1 MTNIVAWP
9 ELVDFLGDAG
19 EPFHIVIASANSAIY
34 WLTSCPRLFFD
45 GVVQD
50 GNLNDPMR
58 VFQLKVP
65 LLGMYSFVYQN
76 VQSSLGSIP
85 IML

>member
-1 MTNIVAWP
+1 M
-9 ELVDFLGDAG
+9 
-19 EPFHIVIASANSAIY
+19 IASANPDIY

-45 GVVQD
+45 GVVLVQD

-58 VFQLKVP
+58 VFQLNVP

>member
-1 MTNIVAWP
+1 VTVTD
-9 ELVDFLGDAG
+9 E
-19 EPFHIVIASANSAIY
+19 
-34 WLTSCPRLFFD
+34 
-45 GVVQD
+45 GVVESEKSGGGTPQF

-58 VFQLKVP
+58 VFQLNVP